1 MTETAQKENLVY
13 FVNSKMYI
21 NVTNLCTCRCVFC
34 IRNISSEVE
43 GVNMW
48 IDKQSAS
55 AQKII
60 EQIKLLEDKMGD
72 EIVFCGYGEP
82 LIEIEAVKEIA
93 KFIKDNYPNIKIRV
107 NTNGHANLIHK
118 RNVVDELKGLVNSIS
133 ISLNAHNAKL
143 YNELT
148 QNAFKDDSAYEG
160 MKEFARLCSQAG
172 IDTYMSVVTGY
183 KNFRIDVNACEE
195 IAKKSGAKLR
205 IREYLEEGYS

>member
-1 MTETAQKENLVY
+1 MTGITQKENLVY

-34 IRNISSEVE
+34 IRNITSEVE

-48 IDKQSAS
+48 LDKQSAS
-55 AQKII
+55 AQEII
-60 EQIKLLEDKMGD
+60 EQIKLLEDKIGD

-82 LIEIEAVKEIA
+82 LIEIEIVKEIS
-93 KFIKDNYPNIKIRV
+93 KFVKENYPNVKIRV
-107 NTNGHANLIHK
+107 NTNGHANLVHK
-118 RNVVDELKGLVNSIS
+118 RNIVEELKGLIDSVS

-148 QNAFKDDSAYEG
+148 QNSFKDDIAYEG

-172 IDTYMSVVTGY
+172 IDTSMSVVVGY
-183 KNFRIDVNACEE
+183 KNVKIDVNACEE
-195 IAKKSGAKLR
+195 IAAEAGAKLR
-205 IREYLEEGYS
+205 VREYLEEGYS